1 MLINIS
7 VCQKN
12 ISQNQEC
19 QRKTFFLFISRMLV
33 LRLVL
38 EEVLMIFSDQA
49 VSQNSSGF
57 WDWEIPNEHIMKE
70 EHISVLTLQ
79 TMCTFFSLGLK
90 RKMEI
95 YLYRSCTHS
104 WVHFPYLTF
113 GVARSSCSC
122 PSQWQDLRTL
132 QENICA
138 CLSLCLCLH
147 GLVPQL

>member
-1 MLINIS
+1 MSEKNLFPLYLSYVGFEASASGS
-7 VCQKN
+7 VNDLQWPGCSPK
-12 ISQNQEC
+12 
-19 QRKTFFLFISRMLV
+19 FLWF
-33 LRLVL
+33 LRLRNT
-38 EEVLMIFSDQA
+38 EQTHYERRTYFR
-49 VSQNSSGF
+49 
-57 WDWEIPNEHIMKE
+57 
-70 EHISVLTLQ
+70 VLTLQ

-90 RKMEI
+90 RKTEI

-113 GVARSSCSC
+113 GIARSSSSC

-132 QENICA
+132 QENNCA